1 MVRKIAGVVFM
12 VLCAAQAGRADLTM
26 RYTLTFKLGEFL
38 PPQALDAMKQQMGSR
53 IPEGTVVQIK
63 GDRVYTSMGR
73 MVSIADYA
81 TGQITVLDSETKRFA
96 TAPLADF
103 PAKAVAAQKLPPM
116 SPDAQRILDNMKLD
130 VKTSKTGR
138 KETIQ
143 GIHTEETLLVL
154 TMELTAG
161 MQMRTEIHAWKA
173 SLDELKA
180 TPALRDLAVWAERPK
195 AGMDPVE
202 VVTKILAGM
211 PGLGE
216 KMRGPMQEMMKASG
230 GAVIR
235 LRLATFVP
243 ALAQNLGG
251 AADQP
256 VAELASD
263 LAELSTDPVPDSRFE
278 APPGYQ
284 ASSME
289 DLLAAIFP
297 SPQPSLPP
305 ARREGK

>member
-1 MVRKIAGVVFM
+1 MVRKIAGVVFIL
-12 VLCAAQAGRADLTM
+12 LCAAQAGRADLTM
-26 RYTLTFKLGEFL
+26 RYTLTYKLGTFL
-38 PPQALDAMKQQMGSR
+38 PPQMLDAMKQQMGNR
-53 IPEGTVVQIK
+53 IPEGTKVQIK

-73 MVSIADYA
+73 MVSIADYS
-81 TGQITVLDSETKRFA
+81 TGQITVVDSETKRFA

-130 VKTSKTGR
+130 VKISKTGR
-138 KETIQ
+138 KEIIQ

-161 MQMRTEIHAWKA
+161 MQMRTEIHTWKA
-173 SLDELKA
+173 GLDELKA
-180 TPALRDLAVWAERPK
+180 MPALRELAVWTERPK

-202 VVTKILAGM
+202 VVTQVLAGM
-211 PGLGE
+211 PGIGE
-216 KMRGPMQEMMKASG
+216 KLRGPMQEMMKASG

-235 LRLATFVP
+235 MRLATFMP
-243 ALAQNLGG
+243 SMAQTFGG

-256 VAELASD
+256 VAEVASD

-284 ASSME
+284 TASME

-297 SPQPSLPP
+297 SSQ
-305 ARREGK
+305 AK